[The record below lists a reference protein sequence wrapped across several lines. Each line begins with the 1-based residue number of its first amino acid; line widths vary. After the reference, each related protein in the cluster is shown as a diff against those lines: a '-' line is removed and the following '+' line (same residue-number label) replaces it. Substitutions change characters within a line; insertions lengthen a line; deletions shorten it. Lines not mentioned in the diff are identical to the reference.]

1 MKEKIWRYCE
11 EGKEERYT
19 LKALEEYLTLS
30 VLLSFLVL
38 VWRNEFQKVF
48 NLTV

>member
-19 LKALEEYLTLS
+19 LKHWKNIS
-30 VLLSFLVL
+30 VKSLDCKNRKSRERISLIG
-38 VWRNEFQKVF
+38 
-48 NLTV
+48 